1 MIGKR
6 KTLPKPNF
14 QLLNNKL
21 EKEIQ
26 GLVYSFNFALKIFC
40 ASKYSVRNN
49 RLYPR
54 GNKYQFFAF
63 CFTVFMGFI
72 CTYRMFTID
81 ITDPNMSESEND
93 TVNLLSVLYYF
104 LYTIGFTL
112 MFILDSIHK
121 QDNVFFFIEIQA
133 IHLSVDFS
141 KNMRSYIIFN
151 WIYLFMIMFID
162 IYMYG
167 SFFILYENST
177 WLETLSDFFCD
188 AAFIIFDVNY
198 VISIRIIIL
207 LKAYLDQWIRE
218 ISIKDEQENEGRYLK
233 LFGSYQHI
241 LKAYNLYKKIYRVLV
256 TIHIFPYT
264 FHYHSLMS
272 LYIVLFTSKRFTLS
286 GGGVKS
292 QEWLYKSVKQ
302 INRTFSKMS
311 ACGLFC
317 VDAALVLCLT
327 GVITN
332 YAVVMLQFTFL

>member
-1 MIGKR
+1 MTKMIGKR

-167 SFFILYENST
+167 
-177 WLETLSDFFCD
+177 
-188 AAFIIFDVNY
+188 
-198 VISIRIIIL
+198 
-207 LKAYLDQWIRE
+207 
-218 ISIKDEQENEGRYLK
+218 IKSCSKY
-233 LFGSYQHI
+233 
-241 LKAYNLYKKIYRVLV
+241 IYPQFNVFVHCALHV
-256 TIHIFPYT
+256 KTIHIIWWW
-264 FHYHSLMS
+264 LW
-272 LYIVLFTSKRFTLS
+272 
-286 GGGVKS
+286 KS
-292 QEWLYKSVKQ
+292 HALARMGRPDLNDTTPSYETSVKRSQ
-302 INRTFSKMS
+302 R
-311 ACGLFC
+311 C
-317 VDAALVLCLT
+317 VAPSE
-327 GVITN
+327 
-332 YAVVMLQFTFL
+332 